1 LALSETELDIQVDF
15 GGGQINEAARRRN
28 DIPIFKTGGD
38 VVENWRALATGQ
50 IIQRPGRGAIY
61 YADSY
66 RGEYFRV
73 STGQEFMLR
82 FGPNSVEI
90 YDLVGNFISGF
101 KDANRLIWTE
111 QTLNLINWTQAQ
123 DDIIICYR
131 DPNGTTIL
139 PYCCFWDRT
148 KFTWTYGDFAFEVS
162 QGVTKQPFYRRVSQ
176 GVVLSY
182 SATTGTATVTAAN
195 VSATDTVFT
204 QAMVG
209 QTLSIVGQQC
219 TITKY
224 TDSRNVE
231 VKIQQRLPDSIA
243 ITVDDARNFY
253 PGQICSTVKSSI
265 KFEVG
270 SVNVTT
276 NQVIGIMTTQLVY
289 NADLITPSS
298 GSGADFLV
306 GPNGSSKITEVG
318 PADPGSPTL
327 QWAEAF
333 MSSTSG
339 YPASVSYDRDRVVFC
354 NFPQAQNAIIWSQI
368 GDPFGFWVDSVA
380 SGLNPGAGAN
390 ANSSIFELI
399 AGCPQIYYLIGWQ
412 QGEFVFTYRGV
423 YFLPISASAPLQ
435 PGTLFFD
442 KIADD
447 GVSNIRPVTI
457 QDAILFINQGLNRV
471 GAIRATGSI
480 TRPFLAIDVA
490 DLHYDL
496 FTDPVF
502 LAITTGDGERP
513 ERYVYVVNGDGTC
526 VVGKAAF
533 GGDGQPMFIGWAPWT
548 SQGFV
553 KWVTTKGSSVYFT
566 TQYPTSGT
574 QVYTVEVESE
584 KLYFDHALLVN
595 QDNGQANP
603 PAGKGPFYHLPAGT
617 MISLMDGNRDLGER
631 PIDANGFLITDP
643 SENIGFPNLVGGL
656 FTPSRFVPWTYFDR
670 VGDRTKRLSIARAY
684 VNVTGATDFMV
695 DNKVF
700 TTNVW
705 GNDGSAQPTLLD
717 GAFRIRKLGRDWKQT
732 IQIVKH
738 RPGPITICEVSL
750 EVGN

>member
-1 LALSETELDIQVDF
+1 LSETELDIQVDF

-28 DIPIFKTGGD
+28 DLPIFKTGGD

-50 IIQRPGRGAIY
+50 LIQRPGRGVVY
-61 YADSY
+61 YTDGY

-73 STGQEFMLR
+73 STGQEFMIR
-82 FGPNSVEI
+82 FGAGKVEI
-90 YDLVGNFISGF
+90 YDLVGNFVSGE
-101 KDANRLIWTE
+101 NNPTRLIWNDA
-111 QTLNLINWTQAQ
+111 TLSRINWTQAQ
-123 DDIIICYR
+123 DDIIICYS

-139 PYCCFWDRT
+139 PYCLFWDRT
-148 KFTWTYGDFAFEVS
+148 KLVWTYGDFGFEVS
-162 QGVTKQPFYRRVSQ
+162 QGITKQPFYRRVSQ

-182 SATTGTATVTAAN
+182 NAVTGTTKITAAN
-195 VSATDTVFT
+195 VGATDTVFT
-204 QAMVG
+204 DAMVG
-209 QTLSIVGQQC
+209 QTLSVVGHQVV
-219 TITKY
+219 ITKY
-224 TDSRNVE
+224 IDDRNVE
-231 VKIQQRLPDSIA
+231 AKITQRLPDSVA
-243 ITVDDARNFY
+243 FTVDDASVFY
-253 PGQICSTVKSSI
+253 PGQICSTVLNSVKM
-265 KFEVG
+265 EVG
-270 SVNVTT
+270 SVDVDKK
-276 NQVIGIMTTQLVY
+276 QVIGIMTNQLIY
-289 NADLITPSS
+289 NANIFSPGQQS
-298 GSGADFLV
+298 GSKDFLV
-306 GPNGSSKITEVG
+306 GPNGSSEITRIG

-354 NFPQAQNAIIWSQI
+354 NFPQAQNAVLWSQV

-380 SGLNPGAGAN
+380 SGQNPGAGAN

-399 AGCPQIYYLIGWQ
+399 AGCPQIYYVIGWQ

-423 YFLPISASAPLQ
+423 YFLPVSASAPLQ

-496 FTDPVF
+496 FTNPVF
-502 LAITTGDGERP
+502 LAVTTGDGERP

-566 TQYPTSGT
+566 TQYGQSGSP
-574 QVYTVEVESE
+574 YFAVEVESQL
-584 KLYFDHALLVN
+584 LYFDHALLVN
-595 QDNGQANP
+595 GDNGQANP
-603 PAGKGPFYHLPAGT
+603 PKGKGPFYKLPAGT
-617 MISLMDGNRDLGER
+617 VVSLVDGIRDVGDF
-631 PIDANGFLITDP
+631 PIDANGFVVAGPNVD
-643 SENIGFPNLVGGL
+643 IGMPNLVGGL
-656 FTPSRFVPWTYFDR
+656 FTPSTFVPWTYFDR

-705 GNDGSAQPTLLD
+705 GNDGGQQPTLLD
-717 GAFRIRKLGRDWKQT
+717 GAFRVRKLGRGWKQT
-732 IQIVKH
+732 VQVTKH